1 MSKKSPIKI
10 EDVRAEIDRVDNAL
24 LSLIAERLELAAAVR
39 RAKSGVRFWRPS
51 REESHIRELAA
62 ATEDT
67 PPELVSRIW
76 AELMSASIAL
86 QGPMKLHIALEG
98 DTLDVWTLVRDR
110 FGAAIPAMSYPTAS
124 SALAAAYADNEGVAV
139 LPAPGGMNSWWTV
152 LGARGAMPDMHIL
165 SGLPR
170 TGNDDWP
177 RAVAVSTADIQ
188 PSGADQT
195 LLICDRKTKIDG
207 AQLRAEAGEHI
218 LVSIEGY
225 LESAPENSKIIGCLP
240 KPIGYTK

>member
-1 MSKKSPIKI
+1 MSNTPPVKI
-10 EDVRAEIDRVDNAL
+10 EDVRVEIDRVDKAL

-62 ATEDT
+62 ATEHT

-98 DTLDVWTLVRDR
+98 DALDVWTLVRDR

-124 SALAAAYADNEGVAV
+124 SALAAAYADDEGVAV
-139 LPAPGGMNSWWTV
+139 LPAPGGMNTWWTA
-152 LGARGAMPDMHIL
+152 LGAKGAMPDMHIL

-170 TGNDDWP
+170 TGDEAWP

-188 PSGADQT
+188 PSGADET
-195 LLICDRKTKIDG
+195 LLICDRTTKIDG
-207 AQLRAEAGEHI
+207 AKLRAEAGDHHLI
-218 LVSIEGY
+218 SVEGY
-225 LESAPENSKIIGCLP
+225 LDVAPPNAKIIGCLP
-240 KPIGYTK
+240 KPMGYTK

>member
-1 MSKKSPIKI
+1 MNKNPLKI
-10 EDVRAEIDRVDNAL
+10 EDIRVEIDRVDKML
-24 LSLIAERLELAAAVR
+24 LSLIAERLALAGAVR
-39 RAKSGVRFWRPS
+39 RAKSGARVWRPS

-76 AELMSASIAL
+76 AELMSASLAI
-86 QGPMKLHIALEG
+86 QGPMTLHMALEG
-98 DTLDVWTLVRDR
+98 DALEVWTLVRDR

-124 SALAAAYADNEGVAV
+124 SALAAAYADPEGVAV
-139 LPAPGGMNSWWTV
+139 LPSPGGMNTWWTA
-152 LGARGAMPDMHIL
+152 LGPKGAMPDLHIL

-177 RAVAVSTADIQ
+177 RAVAVATADVL

-195 LLICDRKTKIDG
+195 LLIGDLNTTIDG
-207 AQLRAEAGEHI
+207 GRTRAEAGDYK
-218 LVSIEGY
+218 LVSVEGY
-225 LESAPENSKIIGCLP
+225 LKIAPQGTKIIGALP
-240 KPIGYTK
+240 KPIGYR